1 MSECITQGSRVT
13 LHFTLT
19 LANGDIVESTVDR
32 APGTLVMGDGSL
44 LPGFEAVLMGMKAG
58 EQKRTD
64 IAAEDA
70 FGPHRS
76 ENLQQMSR
84 ARFAGLELELGLMV
98 DFADQGGHS
107 LPGVVVG
114 IDDREVTVDFNHPL
128 AGHSMAFDV
137 DIIAVE
143 APAA

>member
-1 MSECITQGSRVT
+1 MSERITQGSRVT

-19 LANGDIVESTVDR
+19 LENGDVVESTVDR
-32 APGTLVMGDGSL
+32 APGTLVVGDGSL
-44 LPGFEAVLMGMKAG
+44 LPGFEAVLIGMTAG
-58 EQKRTD
+58 EQKR
-64 IAAEDA
+64 IAMAAEDA
-70 FGPHRS
+70 FGPHRP
-76 ENLQQMSR
+76 ENLQRVPR
-84 ARFAGLELELGLMV
+84 ARFVGLALEPGLMV

-128 AGHSMAFDV
+128 AGRSMAFDV